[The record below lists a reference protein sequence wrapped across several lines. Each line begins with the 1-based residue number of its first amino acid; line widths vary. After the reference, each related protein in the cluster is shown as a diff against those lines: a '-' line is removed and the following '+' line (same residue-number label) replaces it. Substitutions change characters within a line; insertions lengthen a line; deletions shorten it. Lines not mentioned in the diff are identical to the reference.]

1 VKTVATAVLLITLAG
16 CPVLSFA
23 DNGDS
28 PPALPAASPP
38 ASSPDPSS
46 VSPVELTNNLSPLG
60 DKVTPIV
67 ASPQDL
73 SIFGVISLGIIGL
86 FWIRRHTSEL

>member
-1 VKTVATAVLLITLAG
+1 MKTVATAVLLFTLAG

-23 DNGDS
+23 DNGVSS
-28 PPALPAASPP
+28 PAP
-38 ASSPDPSS
+38 SPDPSS

-67 ASPQDL
+67 ASPKDL

-86 FWIRRHTSEL
+86 FWIRRHISEL

>member
-1 VKTVATAVLLITLAG
+1 MKTVATAVLLITLAG

-23 DNGDS
+23 DNGVS
-28 PPALPAASPP
+28 SATS
-38 ASSPDPSS
+38 SSPDSSS
-46 VSPVELTNNLSPLG
+46 VSPVDLTNNLSPI
-60 DKVTPIV
+60 DAKTTPIV

>member
-1 VKTVATAVLLITLAG
+1 MKTVATAVLLFTLAG

-23 DNGDS
+23 DNGVS
-28 PPALPAASPP
+28 SAVSSATSLAAP
-38 ASSPDPSS
+38 SPDPSS

-67 ASPQDL
+67 ASPKDL